1 MEWIAL
7 VSLLAVLEYQVFAF
21 QVGLGRQKYEIE
33 APATTGNEI
42 FERMYRVQVNTIE
55 QLVVFL
61 PSLWVFGAYVSA
73 PVGAGLGVVFL
84 VGRALYAVEY
94 VKEPASRTAGFLTGY
109 LANAVLLLGGLGGAV
124 MKLV

>member
-7 VSLLAVLEYQVFAF
+7 VSLLAILEYQVFAF
-21 QVGLGRQKYEIE
+21 QVGLGRQKYGIE
-33 APATTGNEI
+33 APATTGNEV
-42 FERMYRVQVNTIE
+42 FERLYRVQVNTIE

-84 VGRALYAVEY
+84 VGRALYAVQY
-94 VKEPASRTAGFLTGY
+94 VKEPASRGAGFLTGY
-109 LANAVLLLGGLGGAV
+109 LANTALLLGGLGGAV

>member
-7 VSLLAVLEYQVFAF
+7 VSLLAIVEYQVFAF
-21 QVGLGRQKYEIE
+21 QVGLGRQKYEVV

-42 FERMYRVQVNTIE
+42 WERMYRVQVNTIE

-73 PVGAGLGVVFL
+73 PVGAGLGIVFL

-94 VKEPASRTAGFLTGY
+94 VKDPESRTAGFLTGY

-124 MKLV
+124 MKLF